1 MKLLFIYLILTI
13 IFLVVEM
20 DFLRNATSGEDVAD
34 DSADKEYISSLPQ
47 EQKIHYNL
55 LCAYLLVKQSFTP
68 VKQIDLPDDGGA
80 SSCFPYKTCHSGPD
94 SEPFWQIRLINSQKF
109 LRLLSERHTNGFYTY
124 SLGKLII

>member
-13 IFLVVEM
+13 ILLVVEM
-20 DFLRNATSGEDVAD
+20 DFLRNTTSGEDVAED
-34 DSADKEYISSLPQ
+34 CADKEYISSLQQ

-55 LCAYLLVKQSFTP
+55 LCAYLLIKKTFSP
-68 VKQIDLPDDGGA
+68 VKQIDLSDDSEESA
-80 SSCFPYKTCHSGPD
+80 YFPYKTHHSSSD
-94 SEPFWQIRLINSQKF
+94 SEPFWQIRLMNSQKF